1 MGTHDLLVF
10 LEPLS
15 VFQDKTFRGEL
26 RYFVL
31 ECSIYRFVSNT
42 ANIQLKQIAHRMAVS
57 HPLSLYT
64 SLCTGELNAIRM
76 QRRFICSPFYGRVC
90 RWAMLGEIET

>member
-1 MGTHDLLVF
+1 VF

-15 VFQDKTFRGEL
+15 VFQDKTFREEL

-42 ANIQLKQIAHRMAVS
+42 ANIQ
-57 HPLSLYT
+57 
-64 SLCTGELNAIRM
+64 
-76 QRRFICSPFYGRVC
+76 
-90 RWAMLGEIET
+90 

>member
-1 MGTHDLLVF
+1 MQLLTAEAPRESSSCERPRDSFPELTHFYEMGTHNLLVF

-31 ECSIYRFVSNT
+31 EYSIYRFVSNT
-42 ANIQLKQIAHRMAVS
+42 ANIQRKQIAGTAVI
-57 HPLSLYT
+57 PY
-64 SLCTGELNAIRM
+64 
-76 QRRFICSPFYGRVC
+76 
-90 RWAMLGEIET
+90 IETVAYGARNKE